1 MGEILLTPG
10 PTPLPPEVQAALG
23 RPIIHHRSPEYR
35 AIFTRVLHG
44 LQLVMQTDQP
54 VYLFTSS
61 GTGAME
67 AAVRNVVSPGHHVAV
82 IVSGKWGERWRKLCE
97 TFGAE
102 VTEIQVPYGE
112 AVDPSA
118 VEQIL
123 REQPDITAVF
133 ATLCETSTGVVHDLE
148 AVGGIVGRTDAV
160 LVVDAISGLLAD
172 PCQTDAWGIDVLVGG
187 SQKALMVPPGLSF
200 LSISRK
206 AWSFVERSRTPR
218 FYFDLQRY
226 RKAAAEG
233 NAPFTSSVPLVVALD
248 EALRLILNGGVT
260 ATLARCRRHAEAVRA
275 GMEAMGLA
283 LFAKRPSNALTAAA
297 MPSGIDGTALIR
309 DVRARYHVRFAD
321 GQGEMAGTMVRI
333 AHLGAIGPWDL
344 VTGLT
349 ALELGLVEQGV
360 PLELGHGPRAAAA
373 ILGQLSTTMVR

>member
-67 AAVRNVVSPGHHVAV
+67 AAVCNLVSPGHHVAV

-118 VEQIL
+118 VEHVL

-133 ATLCETSTGVVHDLE
+133 TTLCETSTGVVHDLE
-148 AVGGIVGRTDAV
+148 AIGGIVGRTDAV

-200 LSISRK
+200 LSMSDK
-206 AWSFVERSRTPR
+206 AWKFVERSRTPR
-218 FYFDLQRY
+218 FYFDLRRY

-248 EALRLILNGGVT
+248 EALRLILNSGV
-260 ATLARCRRHAEAVRA
+260 AAALARCLRHAEAVRA
-275 GMEAMGLA
+275 GVEAMGLA
-283 LFAKRPSNALTAAA
+283 LSAKRPSNALTAVA

-309 DVRARYHVRFAD
+309 DVRARYQVRFAD